1 MHSRTPTPALTE
13 HPAMHA
19 RAAIDPWSAAFD
31 HARQTGQSEEQAR
44 DFADEYAAF
53 VEDRQLELRSP
64 DLPIPSP
71 NEYALRL
78 DGSTTEARSGTSAR

>member
-1 MHSRTPTPALTE
+1 MHSRTPIPALTE
-13 HPAMHA
+13 RPAV
-19 RAAIDPWSAAFD
+19 DPWSAAFD
-31 HARQTGQSEEQAR
+31 HAQQTGKSEEQAR

-71 NEYALRL
+71 SEY
-78 DGSTTEARSGTSAR
+78 TQ

>member
-1 MHSRTPTPALTE
+1 MHSRTPTSALIEQPAT
-13 HPAMHA
+13 PS
-19 RAAIDPWSAAFD
+19 RAAVDPWSAAFD

-71 NEYALRL
+71 SEYAL
-78 DGSTTEARSGTSAR
+78 